1 MIPAGFASTCTCG
14 CGREYPKGAAIVKTR
29 AGWVLE
35 SCLDPRPAAVAA
47 SRSPFA
53 GPAEILEILGR
64 ARARDALATSAD
76 RIRAARGEG
85 RLF

>member
-1 MIPAGFASTCTCG
+1 MRTAQFAGTCCVCRRPYG
-14 CGREYPKGAAIVKTR
+14 AGAPIAGRPGEWGH
-29 AGWVLE
+29 E
-35 SCLDPRPAAVAA
+35 SCLDPRPAAVAT

-64 ARARDALATSAD
+64 ARARDVLATAAD